1 MNSRTWIHGIATLI
15 LIFPFA
21 LANAGDGVVGSG
33 DQLQPGANT
42 APNQLT
48 QTQPNILKQAK
59 QLVFEKQ
66 QIGQAFELISK
77 SFPSDQ
83 RQTQHATKILETIA
97 GILESAQN
105 SDEKALAQEALRY
118 ASNLINSSIGDHQLA
133 GHGQVEIAYPFMQ
146 TISRVAHSA
155 IQFDDEV
162 AADMFVQVGQ
172 IARNLETNP
181 TFPAPALRGIAGNI
195 VAEAK
200 GYALRGNITQATESL
215 RLAYQWG
222 FVDFDIALNDEVLC
236 SIDDSGTLKQMTNRA
251 QASYKAT
258 VRTQVQNALMNFGR
272 YPIQFKL
279 DGLKDGQV
287 VTQDDYKGKILV
299 LDLGATWCAP
309 CVKSIPH
316 LKHLQSEFKQ
326 RGVRVLNASFEN
338 GESLEENRKLLQ
350 AFNDKHEINYDL
362 ALGNDALKAAVR
374 NFQQFPSLVFVDR
387 QGNVRYMASGYH
399 DATQITTILELIL
412 ESESRIN

>member
-1 MNSRTWIHGIATLI
+1 MNSRMWIHGIATLI
-15 LIFPFA
+15 LILPVG
-21 LANAGDGVVGSG
+21 LAIAGDAVVGTG
-33 DQLQPGANT
+33 DQLQPNRA
-42 APNQLT
+42 ASNQLT
-48 QTQPNILKQAK
+48 QTQPNILNQAK
-59 QLVFEKQ
+59 QLVFEQ
-66 QIGQAFELISK
+66 QKIGKAFELISN

-83 RQTQHATKILETIA
+83 QQTQHATNILETIA

-105 SDEKALAQEALRY
+105 ADEKALAQETLRY
-118 ASNLINSSIGDHQLA
+118 ASRLIQNSLNDHQLA

-146 TISRVAHSA
+146 MISRVAHSA

-162 AADMFVQVGQ
+162 AAKMFIQVGR
-172 IARNLETNP
+172 IARNLENNP

-200 GYALRGNITQATESL
+200 GYALQGKIPQATESL
-215 RLAYQWG
+215 RLAYEWG

-236 SIDDSGTLKQMTNRA
+236 SIDDSGTLKQMTNQA

-279 DGLKDGQV
+279 DGLEDGKV
-287 VTQDDYKGKILV
+287 ITQDDYKGKILI

-316 LKHLQSEFKQ
+316 LKHLQAKFKD

-338 GESLEENRKLLQ
+338 GESLEANRKLLHG
-350 AFNDKHEINYDL
+350 FIEEHEINYDL
-362 ALGNDALKAAVR
+362 ALGNDALKASVR

-387 QGNVRYMASGYH
+387 QGTVRYMASGYH
-399 DATQITTILELIL
+399 DATQITTVLEMIL
-412 ESESRIN
+412 ESETRFN